1 MRVSQVIG
9 RVILARAEETV
20 RGGRW
25 LIAVPLTAAEIQAGP
40 QDRSPSGE
48 GVVVYD
54 ELGAANGMVI
64 AVSEGAEAAA
74 PFHPKPKPLDAY
86 NSAILDSVDVTP
98 M

>member
-1 MRVSQVIG
+1 MRVAQVIG
-9 RVILARAEETV
+9 RVTLSRAEESV

-40 QDRSPSGE
+40 QNRSPDGE
-48 GVVVYD
+48 GLVIYD

-74 PFHPKPKPLDAY
+74 PFHPNPKPLDAY
-86 NSAILDSVDVTP
+86 NSAILDRVDVTP